1 MQQRQRE
8 LVVEE
13 LSKNG
18 FDHVRIDGHGGQLGG
33 AVREE
38 DMRQFFEGFKVDK
51 VRDML
56 FDLKHNYLS
65 INNGLAR

>member
-18 FDHVRIDGHGGQLGG
+18 FDHVRIEGHGGQLGG
-33 AVREE
+33 AVQDE
-38 DMRQFFEGFKVDK
+38 DMRLFFEGFKVDK
-51 VRDML
+51 VRGML
-56 FDLKHNYLS
+56 V
-65 INNGLAR
+65 